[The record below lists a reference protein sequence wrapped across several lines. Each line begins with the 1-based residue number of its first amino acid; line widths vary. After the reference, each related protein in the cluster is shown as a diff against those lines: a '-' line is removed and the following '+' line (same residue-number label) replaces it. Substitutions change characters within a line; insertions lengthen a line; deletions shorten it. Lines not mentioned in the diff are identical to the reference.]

1 MYESFVIF
9 TVASVRPRT
18 KTEYQTTFPYKPFHR
33 NYTLEDLFH
42 HDFELDAKILN
53 YWNQDTT
60 EKKLNK
66 KAQTFRMNFISK
78 NLDKSIKEQTCY
90 NKNNSQNLNK
100 TLIQTQLY
108 YSKNI

>member
-18 KTEYQTTFPYKPFHR
+18 KTEYQTTFSYKPFHR

-53 YWNQDTT
+53 YWNQDTK

-66 KAQTFRMNFISK
+66 KYKRLEWISQVKISISQLK
-78 NLDKSIKEQTCY
+78 NKLVTTKI
-90 NKNNSQNLNK
+90 
-100 TLIQTQLY
+100 IPR
-108 YSKNI
+108 I